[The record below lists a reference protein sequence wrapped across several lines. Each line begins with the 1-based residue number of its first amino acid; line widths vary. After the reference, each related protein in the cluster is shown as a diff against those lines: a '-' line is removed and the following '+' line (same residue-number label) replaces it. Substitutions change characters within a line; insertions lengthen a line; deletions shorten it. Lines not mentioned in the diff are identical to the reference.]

1 MVVTVRRLALAV
13 SLAAAAVALVP
24 APASAAGLRAGV
36 GKADIT
42 PKVGY
47 YLGGWTRA
55 DRIAGGQHTR
65 LHSRALVLERD
76 GRKLALVAV
85 DLFMVPGGLV
95 KHVGDA
101 LRARGFGEQ
110 NLLISASHTHSGPG
124 GYANFKTFN
133 TAAPSLQ
140 TATDPLSFYHLLDP
154 KPADRQ
160 LYTFL
165 VNQIATAVRRAD
177 EDLGPAVGGWG
188 VSSLEGITRNRS
200 VEAHLANHGVIRE
213 YAEGSAELDPAGVI
227 HTIDPKVSVLRVD
240 KVVRRTVRRG
250 RGKRSKRKRVRVR
263 VPIGAWTNFADH
275 GTVTKSSFQYYNQD
289 HHASAIHDFEEAVR
303 REGKVPAGQEVL
315 NVYGNSNE
323 GDQSAGLDRSGPA
336 ASDFVGQA
344 EASAMLRAWRD
355 ARRALSSTP
364 AFDFRWT
371 RICFCGQ
378 MTEGGPVA
386 SSPVIGMPFLTG
398 SEEERGPLYDVTQVP
413 FEGRRAPAS
422 TDPAQGNKSGIPIS
436 EVPRAVPLMSVRLGT
451 GMIVSLPGEPTTG
464 VGERVRESVGAAISG
479 SGVGHIVVAGLT
491 NEFIQY
497 FTTPEEYER
506 QHYEG
511 GSTLFGKY
519 SSNLL
524 KLELAELS
532 RRLVTGE
539 PAQAA
544 HPLDPTNGVV
554 PDGPPFGD
562 GAASGDLTSQPAP
575 AYRRLQH
582 ARIAWK
588 GGPEGLD
595 RPVERPFV
603 TVERRVKRRW
613 RHYTSDYEGLDILW
627 TVDAEGRHE
636 ARWDIPHDAPR
647 SIYRIVVSAKRYRLV
662 SRPFRVLASLS
673 LGLRRVPAGPGRVA
687 VVMDYP
693 QAVRDVDLTHRPESA
708 AGGFV
713 RFRIGR
719 RTVQVHQARG
729 SVFSAPAPAGAE
741 ITVEGR
747 DRFRN
752 LVSGKLSA
760 RG

>member
-1 MVVTVRRLALAV
+1 MVVTLRRLALAV
-13 SLAAAAVALVP
+13 ALAAVAAAALP
-24 APASAAGLRAGV
+24 AESSAGGLRAGA

-42 PKVGY
+42 PKLGY

-65 LHSRALVLERD
+65 LHARALVLERD
-76 GRKLALVAV
+76 GRKIALVAI

-95 KHVGDA
+95 KHVAEQAGT
-101 LRARGFGEQ
+101 GFSEQ

-133 TAAPSLQ
+133 TAAPSMQ
-140 TATDPLSFYHLLDP
+140 TAMDPVSFYRLFDP

-165 VNQIATAVRRAD
+165 VKQIATAVRRAD
-177 EDLGPAVGGWG
+177 ADLAPATAGWG
-188 VSSLEGITRNRS
+188 VSELHGITANRS
-200 VEAHLANHGVIRE
+200 VEAHLANHGITRE
-213 YAEGSAELDPAGVI
+213 YGQGSAQLDPAGVA

-250 RGKRSKRKRVRVR
+250 RGRKRRRKRVRVR

-275 GTVTKSSFQYYNQD
+275 GTVTKSSFQIYNQD
-289 HHASAIHDFEEAVR
+289 HHGSAIREFEKAVR
-303 REGKVPAGQEVL
+303 REGKVPARQEVL

-323 GDQSAGLDRSGPA
+323 GDQSAGLDRHGPA

-344 EASAMLRAWRD
+344 EASAMLQAWRQ

-364 AFDFRWT
+364 PFDFRWT
-371 RICFCGQ
+371 RVCFCGQ

-398 SEEERGPLYDVTQVP
+398 SEEERGPLYDVTGVP

-422 TDPAQGNKSGIPIS
+422 TDPAQGNKAGIPIS
-436 EVPRAVPLMSVRLGT
+436 DVPRAVPLMSVRLGS

-464 VGERVRESVGAAISG
+464 VGEQVRAAVGAAISG
-479 SGVGHIVVAGLT
+479 AGVGHIVVAGLS

-497 FTTPEEYER
+497 FTTPDEYER

-511 GSTLFGKY
+511 GSTLFGKF

-532 RRLVTGE
+532 RRLVTGQ

-544 HPLDPTNGVV
+544 YPFDPTNGVV
-554 PDGPPFGD
+554 PDGPPYGD
-562 GAASGDLTSQPAP
+562 GAASGGLTSQTAP

-588 GGPEGLD
+588 GGPDGLD
-595 RPVERPFV
+595 RPVERAFV
-603 TVERRVKRRW
+603 TVERKYKRRF
-613 RHYTSDYEGLDILW
+613 RRYTSDYHGVDVLW
-627 TVDAEGRHE
+627 TVDSEGRHE
-636 ARWDIPHDAPR
+636 ARWDIPLDAPR
-647 SIYRIVVSAKRYRLV
+647 SIYRVVITAKRYRLV
-662 SRPFRVLASLS
+662 SRPFRVLASLE
-673 LGLRRVPAGPGRVA
+673 LKLREVPAEPGRVA

-693 QAVRDVDLTHRPESA
+693 QAVRDVDLTHRPTSA
-708 AGGFV
+708 SGGFV
-713 RFRIGR
+713 RVRIGR
-719 RTVQVHQARG
+719 RSVHVYRSRG
-729 SVFSAPAPAGAE
+729 AVFSAPAPPGAR

-752 LVSGKLSA
+752 LARNRLSA